1 MDFVA
6 ERALRR
12 HWKTRDAPQQA
23 AFSTALRRS
32 VVATY
37 ASQFAEPGAV
47 QFATEST
54 DRLANGDAVVHAQL
68 APRDRCAISLGYVL
82 KPRGTEW
89 QVVNVPADGVSD
101 LALRATQYDALIKS
115 EGFEALI
122 ARLDGQTRQL
132 KAHCP

>member
-1 MDFVA
+1 MPAFMDFVA

-47 QFATEST
+47 QFATE
-54 DRLANGDAVVHAQL
+54 
-68 APRDRCAISLGYVL
+68 
-82 KPRGTEW
+82 
-89 QVVNVPADGVSD
+89 
-101 LALRATQYDALIKS
+101 
-115 EGFEALI
+115 
-122 ARLDGQTRQL
+122 
-132 KAHCP
+132 